1 MFYLVFREGNGTNL
15 QGKEG
20 RKEGW
25 RFNFEKRV
33 LVEVIRLPGEF
44 RRELFEIVG
53 RTMNFDLRLLVE
65 HSRCSCYP
73 PHKFEESSLHE
84 CSERNRN

>member
-1 MFYLVFREGNGTNL
+1 MVLICKGEGRRKNG
-15 QGKEG
+15 KKG
-20 RKEGW
+20 RKEIQFRKEGT
-25 RFNFEKRV
+25 
-33 LVEVIRLPGEF
+33 LEVIRLAGEF
-44 RRELFEIVG
+44 RRERELFEIVG
-53 RTMNFDLRLLVE
+53 RTMNFDLRWLVE